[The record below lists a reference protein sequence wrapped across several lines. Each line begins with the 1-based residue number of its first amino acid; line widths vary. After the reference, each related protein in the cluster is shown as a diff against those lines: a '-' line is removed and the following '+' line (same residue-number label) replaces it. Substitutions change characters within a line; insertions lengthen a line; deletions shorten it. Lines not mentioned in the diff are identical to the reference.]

1 MDSTVQR
8 PPKRSIFDQAGPEPK
23 CISKFNQK
31 LFSRSP
37 PSSPKGPSG
46 SSLPSVSNLSPGSL
60 THSSLSQKRTGNE
73 PIETDIRDTADL
85 ATCGAGNRQKE
96 VTGSVGVA
104 MSAIG
109 IPDAQEVV
117 SLQTVLFL
125 REFSKAVKI
134 QDAVRDTLSEPAQDL
149 FIVSEPSRRGE
160 TIS

>member
-1 MDSTVQR
+1 
-8 PPKRSIFDQAGPEPK
+8 
-23 CISKFNQK
+23 
-31 LFSRSP
+31 
-37 PSSPKGPSG
+37 
-46 SSLPSVSNLSPGSL
+46 
-60 THSSLSQKRTGNE
+60 
-73 PIETDIRDTADL
+73 
-85 ATCGAGNRQKE
+85 
-96 VTGSVGVA
+96 